1 MVCFNKTIKNDTAI
15 MKSQNFTATAQPS
28 YDDKCTAFRLD
39 TNIAAGRYLSLL
51 SIESDSGQ
59 KLTDYE
65 ILVEVVDT
73 TNSNSLSDEE
83 INKLVNANNSVDIN
97 KSISYWKQQ
106 PIYKFVEPSSL
117 TYNGG
122 NWSIALRSDEE
133 LSPMIV
139 VYIDMPTPPKNS
151 PILNR
156 IANQYKEESL
166 KKIREWGFT
175 ENDYKIEYKF
185 TD

>member
-1 MVCFNKTIKNDTAI
+1 
-15 MKSQNFTATAQPS
+15 
-28 YDDKCTAFRLD
+28 
-39 TNIAAGRYLSLL
+39 L